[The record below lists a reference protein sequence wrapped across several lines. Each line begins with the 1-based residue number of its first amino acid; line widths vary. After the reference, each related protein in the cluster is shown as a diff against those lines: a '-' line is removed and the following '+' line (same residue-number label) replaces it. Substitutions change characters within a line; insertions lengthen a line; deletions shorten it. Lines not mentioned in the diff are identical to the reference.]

1 MQTPGHSQPTPETP
15 HRAPQE
21 SHWNP
26 TGTPLEPHNIHKEL
40 QPLPGNNPSWT
51 QNTQPF
57 SPINPYPM
65 PCPGLG
71 CCCKWHCSCSVW
83 NTITKSP
90 LNPYQIVRSMICSN
104 PRTWEMCKWSASKKN
119 SATHQTRVSSVKFTS
134 IATTCSNLTCSGEEK
149 NVDIEWDG
157 SCIAQMLQKSMKSS
171 MGEAEIG
178 AATCTS
184 SSNLDFFEVWN

>member
-1 MQTPGHSQPTPETP
+1 MASGPFLERPFWYFEGPIRIPCKPLDILSQHLRPPQGPT
-15 HRAPQE
+15 RI
-21 SHWNP
+21 
-26 TGTPLEPHNIHKEL
+26 PLEPHNIHKEL

-51 QNTQPF
+51 QNTKPF

-83 NTITKSP
+83 TTITKHDMQQPSH
-90 LNPYQIVRSMICSN
+90 LGDVQMISFNQFCN
-104 PRTWEMCKWSASKKN
+104 APNARQQGKV
-119 SATHQTRVSSVKFTS
+119 HIHR
-134 IATTCSNLTCSGEEK
+134 SNLLQSHLFGGGK

-171 MGEAEIG
+171 TGEAEIG

-184 SSNLDFFEVWN
+184 SSNLDFFEV

>member
-1 MQTPGHSQPTPETP
+1 MASGPFLERPFWYFEGPIRIPCKPLDILSQHLRPPQGPT
-15 HRAPQE
+15 RI
-21 SHWNP
+21 
-26 TGTPLEPHNIHKEL
+26 PLEPHNIHKEL

-83 NTITKSP
+83 NDITKSP

-104 PRTWEMCKWSASKKN
+104 PRTWEMCKWSASTN
-119 SATHQTRVSSVKFTS
+119 SATHQTRVSRVKFTS

-149 NVDIEWDG
+149 MW
-157 SCIAQMLQKSMKSS
+157 
-171 MGEAEIG
+171 
-178 AATCTS
+178 T
-184 SSNLDFFEVWN
+184 